1 MTIQFLRKAVAYSS
15 AALILAGLLG
25 AASLARAADDKK
37 PAPKPA
43 APAKPA
49 AKPASGASGGASHG
63 TTTGAKT
70 GTSGGATTHGPT
82 ANHTTTGPSANHP
95 SGPSTSHPGGA
106 ANTGH
111 PGGAANASHPGGGA
125 PGAHPGA
132 GGKPTNFSHPGAPGS
147 SEHAMKSGS
156 AIRTRPG
163 GRVSDVHDARRGMD
177 VHHNLGGGRR
187 VSVERADHSRVV
199 AERGRRGYVERG
211 YSYRGHDFGRRAYY
225 YHGHEYNRY
234 YRGYGYRGL
243 YLNVYAPGY
252 YYGPGFYGWAYN
264 PWAAPIA
271 FGWGWGGNPWYGHY
285 GYYFAP
291 YPVYPSAAF
300 WLTDYIISQD
310 LQAAYAA
317 HQEAQEA
324 DGTPPATAGGQ
335 PVLTPEVKQ
344 MIADEVKAQ
353 LALENQ
359 EATQNAANQE
369 VDPASSGV
377 ARLLSDGRPHVFV
390 AGGNL
395 DVTDASGKE
404 CVVSDGDTLQL
415 REPPPS
421 DATTANLVVL
431 SSKGNPE
438 CQISLTV
445 SVQLTDLQEMQN
457 HMRETIDQGLK
468 DLQDKQGTG
477 GLPAAPASA
486 KAAPAAAQ
494 YAAAAPPPE
503 TNVSADIQQQDQQ
516 SDQAEK
522 EVTAEAAQDGA
533 APAAGAEA
541 ASGGPSAAPP
551 AAPASIEL
559 GQTTDQ
565 VKGSLG
571 EPKRV
576 ANLGTKVIY
585 YYDGM
590 KVTFKDGKVSD
601 VQ

>member
-1 MTIQFLRKAVAYSS
+1 MTIQFLRKAVAYGS

-25 AASLARAADDKK
+25 AVSLARAADDKK
-37 PAPKPA
+37 PAAKPA
-43 APAKPA
+43 TPAKPA
-49 AKPASGASGGASHG
+49 AKPASGGASHG

-70 GTSGGATTHGPT
+70 GTTGSTTTHGPT

-95 SGPSTSHPGGA
+95 SGPSTGHPGGA
-106 ANTGH
+106 ANT
-111 PGGAANASHPGGGA
+111 SHAGGA

-132 GGKPTNFSHPGAPGS
+132 GGKPAAFNHPGPRGS
-147 SEHAMKSGS
+147 SDHALKSGS

-177 VHHNLGGGRR
+177 IHHNLGGGRR
-187 VSVERADHSRVV
+187 VEVERADHSRVV
-199 AERGRRGYVERG
+199 FERGRPGYVQRGYA
-211 YSYRGHDFGRRAYY
+211 YHGHDFGRRSYY

-243 YLNVYAPGY
+243 YLNVYAPAY

-264 PWAAPIA
+264 PWAVPIA
-271 FGWGWGGNPWYGHY
+271 FGWGWAGNPWYGHF
-285 GYYFAP
+285 GYYFQP

-310 LQAAYAA
+310 LQASYAA
-317 HQEAQEA
+317 NQEGGEA
-324 DGTPPATAGGQ
+324 DGAPPAAAGGQ

-344 MIADEVKAQ
+344 MIADEVKNQ

-359 EATQNAANQE
+359 EATQNAANQD

-395 DVTDASGKE
+395 DVTDATGKE

-477 GLPAAPASA
+477 GLPAAPPSA
-486 KAAPAAAQ
+486 QAAPAAAQ

-503 TNVSADIQQQDQQ
+503 TNLSADIQQQDQQ

-522 EVTAEAAQDGA
+522 EVTAEAAQDGT
-533 APAAGAEA
+533 APAASAEA
-541 ASGGPSAAPP
+541 ASGGPSAAAP

-565 VKGSLG
+565 VKTSMG
-571 EPKRV
+571 EPKRI

-601 VQ
+601 V